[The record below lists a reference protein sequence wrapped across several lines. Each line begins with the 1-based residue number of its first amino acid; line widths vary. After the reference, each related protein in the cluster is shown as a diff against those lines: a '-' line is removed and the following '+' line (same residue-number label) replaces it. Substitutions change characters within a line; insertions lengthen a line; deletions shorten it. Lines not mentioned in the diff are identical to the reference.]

1 MALTDLCVDFSSAF
15 PSVIGAAEVDIVR
28 GTGRL
33 HYIGVHFPVALALV
47 AVGAECWRMLCR
59 RQDLSPL
66 TLPLLWIA
74 AICALGASTTG
85 WLHAG
90 YEYGDDASNT
100 LFLHRWIGIGSAVA
114 LTALALWSCKVT
126 ASLRANRASA
136 HASLSAF
143 RYAAIV
149 VAAAVGFVGH
159 LGGELTHGEDYT
171 TEYIF
176 PVEANAD
183 EPADATATA
192 TVALT
197 PKDEFFL
204 TQVRPI
210 LVAHCFE
217 CHGPRKQKGGMR
229 FDSSEWLFNGE
240 EEKWAAIPFEAENS
254 PLIHRV
260 NLDRTDPDAM
270 PPEGEGLTDADIE
283 TLTSWINEGAAYPNV
298 QAGTIGARGVSS
310 AALSAALAASGSVAL
325 GNTSVVEIDPAIRQ
339 RADVAMKALLLRGV
353 LVQPLAAESPLLD
366 VNGSRATPALTDAD
380 VELLADLSPVVAN
393 LNLSKSALT
402 DTGFAKLGSMP
413 HLERLRLDGTSIGDE
428 GLASLGTLA
437 RLESINLVATKV
449 TEASSDWMH
458 QQPLLKRVYVWQ
470 TALDTP
476 EMIKKLAGGTPLE
489 VVGGD
494 LPPALATTPPMP
506 IEEPAVKEP
515 ETTP

>member
-1 MALTDLCVDFSSAF
+1 
-15 PSVIGAAEVDIVR
+15 
-28 GTGRL
+28 
-33 HYIGVHFPVALALV
+33 
-47 AVGAECWRMLCR
+47 
-59 RQDLSPL
+59 
-66 TLPLLWIA
+66 
-74 AICALGASTTG
+74 
-85 WLHAG
+85 
-90 YEYGDDASNT
+90 
-100 LFLHRWIGIGSAVA
+100 
-114 LTALALWSCKVT
+114 
-126 ASLRANRASA
+126 
-136 HASLSAF
+136 
-143 RYAAIV
+143 
-149 VAAAVGFVGH
+149 
-159 LGGELTHGEDYT
+159 
-171 TEYIF
+171 
-176 PVEANAD
+176 
-183 EPADATATA
+183 
-192 TVALT
+192 
-197 PKDEFFL
+197 
-204 TQVRPI
+204 
-210 LVAHCFE
+210 
-217 CHGPRKQKGGMR
+217 MR